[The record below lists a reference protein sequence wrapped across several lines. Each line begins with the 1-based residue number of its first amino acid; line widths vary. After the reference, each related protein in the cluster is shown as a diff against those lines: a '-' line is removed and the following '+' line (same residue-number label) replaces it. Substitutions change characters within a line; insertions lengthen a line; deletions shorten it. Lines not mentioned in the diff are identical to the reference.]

1 MVSKLSFVNFD
12 FSKIVNLQCL
22 DGVSFYASFAIMSIM
37 PLFAIGLGL
46 VKYQIR
52 KFQHI
57 LERKKGHMPGG
68 DDPVEQQKAI
78 MEGLRIAFNIAD
90 IDNSGFIDVHE
101 FAELVR
107 NLGFKKFKDK
117 HAQKLFNKRSGDGDS
132 FLDLEEFKALV
143 LDKKNKVHID
153 TQVIAWSAQRRD
165 MFHTF
170 ADVSQLLLL
179 VHTPVARSFFTY
191 FDCVNLGGQKFL
203 KSDIT
208 VSCDTDGYYSF
219 MGFIMFVGVLFVIGF
234 PLAIAIYLILHRK
247 ELYAVRVTDK
257 IGFLYDRFHKGSEF
271 WELHEIIRKVMLTGI
286 AVALAKSPM
295 LQTMF
300 ATLVCLAAQV
310 NLNYFKPH
318 KNSVVFFIAQICFTA
333 ITTKYMVALLM
344 TGNSEA
350 SLDPNVGFFLVF
362 VDMATTFC
370 GVLGLFLAFCVLWQ
384 KIKTIKVAAKKEKED
399 NANGGNSTKIVPMN
413 EHDEEMQM
421 LADSKLEIDDI
432 TKFTN
437 NIQLSSQT
445 ETGLYN
451 RLMAMVEIEKLCSK
465 TLVHRDQEIEELKS
479 KIHVLNAQ
487 VQELTSGKNTKSNKK
502 PNNNNNNNN
511 NSSPKELMEG
521 KCCFLKFQFL
531 F

>member
-1 MVSKLSFVNFD
+1 
-12 FSKIVNLQCL
+12 
-22 DGVSFYASFAIMSIM
+22 M

-101 FAELVR
+101 FTELVR

-117 HAQKLFNKRSGDGDS
+117 HAQKLFNKRSGDGDG

-153 TQVIAWSAQRRD
+153 MQVIAWSAQRRD

-318 KNSVVFFIAQICFTA
+318 KNSAVFFIAQICFTA
-333 ITTKYMVALLM
+333 ITTKYMVALLL

-350 SLDPNVGFFLVF
+350 SLDPKMGFFLVF

-421 LADSKLEIDDI
+421 LADSKLKIDDI

-487 VQELTSGKNTKSNKK
+487 VQELTSGKNTKSNTKSNKK
-502 PNNNNNNNN
+502 PNNNNNNN

-521 KCCFLKFQFL
+521 KCCFLSFNFYFKKSSIYIAVLTIFFFL
-531 F
+531 LF